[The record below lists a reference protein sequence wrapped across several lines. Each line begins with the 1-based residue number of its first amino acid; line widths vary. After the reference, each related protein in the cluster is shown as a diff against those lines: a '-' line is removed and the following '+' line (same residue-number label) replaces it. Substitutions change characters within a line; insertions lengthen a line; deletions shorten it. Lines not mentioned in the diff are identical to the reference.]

1 MSKNSNYKKLMTENI
16 FVQAPKSTTSV
27 ISNNVDAFDFFT
39 SKRVF
44 GEKKIDEAPITSP
57 SQKPFSSQEAQHM
70 VEKDIQKMS
79 KILGKASQ
87 QSIKTMMD
95 GVKGKRYDAF
105 DIQRAIM
112 SGNIRD
118 THTGER
124 DFLRVLWHKVRDG
137 FRRYSKRGKLR

>member
-1 MSKNSNYKKLMTENI
+1 MSKKSIYKKLMNENS
-16 FVQAPKSTTSV
+16 FTQVPRSTTDV
-27 ISNNVDAFDFFT
+27 ISNNSDAFDFFT
-39 SKRVF
+39 SKKVF
-44 GEKKIDEAPITSP
+44 GEAPLTSP
-57 SQKPFSSQEAQHM
+57 SQLPYSSPEAKQM

-95 GVKGKRYDAF
+95 GVKGKRYDAM

-112 SGNIRD
+112 SGRIRD

-124 DFLRVLWHKVRDG
+124 DFLRVLWNKVRDG